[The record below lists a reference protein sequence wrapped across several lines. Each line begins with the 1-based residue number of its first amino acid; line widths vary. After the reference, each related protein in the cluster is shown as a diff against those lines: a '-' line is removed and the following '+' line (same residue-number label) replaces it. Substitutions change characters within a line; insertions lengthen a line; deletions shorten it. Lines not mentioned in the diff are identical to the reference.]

1 MLIDTAI
8 ISQLEII
15 LRGSNGMYVSSDSS
29 DRSVFVSEKDD
40 AEKFTVYQVDSST
53 IKLYS
58 KRLQKFLTRWA
69 DHAAVKK
76 SSYDEF
82 CYFKV
87 GEINGLITLQGDN
100 KNYLSYLLNNGNSY
114 LMLNSNNIDSNAKFY
129 VEI

>member
-15 LRGSNGMYVSSDSS
+15 LRGSNGMYVSSDGS

-53 IKLYS
+53 IQLYS
-58 KRLQKFLTRWA
+58 KRLQKYVTRWA
-69 DHAAVKK
+69 DHAAVRK
-76 SSYDEF
+76 SSSDIF
-82 CYFKV
+82 CNFKV
-87 GEINGLITLQGDN
+87 GEIKGFITLKGDN
-100 KNYLSYLLNNGNSY
+100 NNYLSYLLNGGNSY
-114 LMLNSNNIDSNAKFY
+114 LMLNSDDIDSNAKFH

>member
-1 MLIDTAI
+1 
-8 ISQLEII
+8 
-15 LRGSNGMYVSSDSS
+15 MYVSSDSS

-53 IKLYS
+53 IKLFS

-76 SSYDEF
+76 SSSDEF

-114 LMLNSNNIDSNAKFY
+114 LMLNSDDIDSNAKFY
-129 VEI
+129 VEIQKNKHTKGKGK